1 MSFANLFRG
10 TFAEN
15 RASQDVILLR
25 EPNNDRKSGTL
36 SEFKIDLDKINKAQI
51 GKDCIVLKVEDFIDK
66 LIPELIF
73 SENSIN
79 FKKADYVIFNVFYE
93 DEDRRKVIQLEIYLV
108 ELKSANDDTS
118 KIKDKFKATWSLII
132 YILSLYFQKNIVD
145 GEVPEIKYMHLI
157 CKKCVNSRGTKGIES
172 TSTKYIYKNNE
183 DSRCGFSHLQ
193 KKLNKF
199 NNFGT
204 IDKCF
209 QHEFNFE
216 NVS

>member
-25 EPNNDRKSGTL
+25 EPKNNGKPGTL
-36 SEFKIDLDKINKAQI
+36 SEFKIDLDKINNAQI
-51 GKDCIVLKVEDFIDK
+51 GKDCVVLKVEDFIDK

-93 DEDRRKVIQLEIYLV
+93 GEDRQKIIQLEIYLI
-108 ELKSANDDTS
+108 ELKSARDDTS

-145 GEVPEIKYMHLI
+145 GKLPAIMYMHLI
-157 CKKCVNSRGTKGIES
+157 CEKRTNSRGAKGIIP
-172 TSTKYIYKNNE
+172 TSTKHIYKNNE
-183 DSRCGFSHLQ
+183 DGRCGFSYLQ

-199 NNFGT
+199 KNFGT